1 MEDLLMNNYT
11 AHYGL
16 LVPTITNFIVE
27 TDIPYLEIEDTNTGE
42 LVVHNVRG
50 AGMAN
55 FANANRINLI
65 IVNYDKFVTSLP
77 QPFQDRRKRCDVLV
91 SCDINRYFIL
101 GELKNRIP
109 NRYVRRDA
117 KKQLIASLKTLLAVQ
132 EIFDFANN
140 KSIKRC
146 CYFNKQSTS
155 PTLLTATTAFNRLN
169 RIYPDGFKMSNKDIE
184 DEGFEFYE
192 YTGGQT
198 MILTR

>member
-16 LVPTITNFIVE
+16 TAPTITNFIVE
-27 TDIPYLEIEDTNTGE
+27 TDSTYFEIEDTNTGE

-55 FANANRINLI
+55 FANNNRINLT
-65 IVNYDKFVTSLP
+65 IVNYDKFVTHLP
-77 QPFQDRRKRCDVLV
+77 QSFQDNRKRCDVLMC
-91 SCDINRYFIL
+91 CDIDRYFIL
-101 GELKNRIP
+101 GELKDRNP
-109 NRYVRRDA
+109 SRYVRRSA
-117 KKQLIASLKTLLAVQ
+117 KKQLIASLNTLLDVH
-132 EIFDFANN
+132 EIAEFANN

-169 RIYPDGFKMSNKDIE
+169 IIFPDGFKMDNPDIE
-184 DEGFEFYE
+184 ALGFEFYE

-198 MILTR
+198 MTLTR